1 MANKLFRLQ
10 SLTAN
15 SATFAD
21 PSALNHTLKQSVTNT
36 PKKIG
41 ASTES
46 LNRVEMKEIVPRV
59 FTDGTANVTID
70 QVVGVTFSGY
80 TSTDSVKDL
89 SNAWERMKKNV
100 DLAIADGALIGF
112 RSEGVK
118 FIAEISA

>member
-10 SLTAN
+10 GLTAN

-21 PSALNHTLKQSVTNT
+21 PSALNHTLKQSVNNT
-36 PKKIG
+36 PKKVG
-41 ASTES
+41 ASSEF
-46 LNRVEMKEIVPRV
+46 LNRVEMKEIVPRT
-59 FTDGTANVTID
+59 FTDGTANVTVD

-80 TSTDSVKDL
+80 TTNNSVADL
-89 SNAWERMKKNV
+89 QAAWGRMKQNV

-112 RSEGVK
+112 RSESVS

>member
-15 SATFAD
+15 SASFAD
-21 PSALNHTLKQSVTNT
+21 PLALNHTLKQSVNNT

-41 ASTES
+41 ASSES
-46 LNRVEMKEIVPRV
+46 LNRVEMKEIVPRI

-80 TSTDSVKDL
+80 TTTESVADL
-89 SNAWERMKKNV
+89 KAAWERMKLNV
-100 DLAIADGALIGF
+100 DLALADGALLGF
-112 RSEGVK
+112 RSEGVP
-118 FIAEISA
+118 FIADIQA